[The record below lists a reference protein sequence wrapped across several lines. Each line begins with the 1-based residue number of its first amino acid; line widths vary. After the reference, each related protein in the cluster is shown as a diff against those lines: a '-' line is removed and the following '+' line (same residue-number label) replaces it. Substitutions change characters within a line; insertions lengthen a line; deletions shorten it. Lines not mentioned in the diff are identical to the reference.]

1 MRMPR
6 IVLDTNVLVAALRS
20 GRGASHRLL
29 ALVGTGRFELCLT
42 VPLVLE
48 YESVAKRLPPRS
60 PLSHEDIDGVV
71 DYLCR
76 VGKAQ
81 SVFFLWRPCLRDP
94 KDDMVLEAAVA
105 GSCEAIVTF
114 NKRDFGGAYQFGIK
128 ILTPREFLEKIG
140 GLS

>member
-1 MRMPR
+1 VKAPK
-6 IVLDTNVLVAALRS
+6 IVLDTNVLVSALRS
-20 GRGASHRLL
+20 RQGASYRLL
-29 ALVGTGRFELCLT
+29 TLVGTGRFELCLT

-48 YESVAKRLPPRS
+48 YESVSKRGALRS
-60 PLSHEDIDGVV
+60 PLSHADIDGMI

-81 SVFFLWRPCLRDP
+81 SIFFLWRPCLRDP

-105 GSCEAIVTF
+105 GSCEVIVTF
-114 NKRDFGGAYQFGIK
+114 NKRDFAGAFQFGIK
-128 ILTPREFLEKIG
+128 ILTPKEFLGKIG